1 MVPYVARLEE
11 FSFEDGGLLDQHNVT
26 LYMFLRDRHYDLLYH
41 ANDWKKVGLD
51 SLFKRDQELNEC
63 IEEIDAYLKRL
74 EKANL
79 VR

>member
-1 MVPYVARLEE
+1 
-11 FSFEDGGLLDQHNVT
+11 
-26 LYMFLRDRHYDLLYH
+26 MFLRDRHYDLLYH

-63 IEEIDAYLKRL
+63 IEEIDAYLKSL